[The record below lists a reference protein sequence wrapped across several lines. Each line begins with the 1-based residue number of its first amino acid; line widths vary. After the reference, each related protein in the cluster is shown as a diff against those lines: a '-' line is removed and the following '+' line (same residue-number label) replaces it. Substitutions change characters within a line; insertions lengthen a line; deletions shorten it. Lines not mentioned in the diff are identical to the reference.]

1 LSQVSKL
8 TENGLSEVNS
18 AGVTTNDKQYT
29 LDQRVAASFILYPK
43 PFGVQ
48 AEYNRRPRY
57 NKLTNTVDESSL
69 EGGYVTLNY
78 KWDLPKDQKIYPFA
92 KFQYYDGGK
101 KFEKDARSYVVR
113 DYELGMEP
121 IKAFELVATWVIAD
135 RTSLKIARYSIT
147 DKEEIY

>member
-1 LSQVSKL
+1 VRFRAPLHL
-8 TENGLSEVNS
+8 H
-18 AGVTTNDKQYT
+18 
-29 LDQRVAASFILYPK
+29 ILYPK

-48 AEYNRRPRY
+48 AEYNIGKGPRY

-101 KFEKDARSYVVR
+101 KFEKDAR
-113 DYELGMEP
+113 DMWL
-121 IKAFELVATWVIAD
+121 
-135 RTSLKIARYSIT
+135 
-147 DKEEIY
+147 EIMS